1 MNEYQYQIGKSF
13 PPSNEFIIERH
24 IQLDPQL
31 EIQLRKYLNL
41 HYLGD
46 EDCNHLVDGQMVA
59 KYPEKETKE
68 YQEASRV
75 ASVGFYVSLK
85 VTFDVNGIPTAEVI
99 K

>member
-1 MNEYQYQIGKSF
+1 MNEYQYQLGKSY

-24 IQLDPQL
+24 IQLEPTD

-59 KYPEKETKE
+59 KYPETLEYKEAIHRAT
-68 YQEASRV
+68 
-75 ASVGFYVSLK
+75 VGFYVSLK
-85 VTFDVNGIPTAEVI
+85 VTFDVNGIPTVEVI
-99 K
+99 E